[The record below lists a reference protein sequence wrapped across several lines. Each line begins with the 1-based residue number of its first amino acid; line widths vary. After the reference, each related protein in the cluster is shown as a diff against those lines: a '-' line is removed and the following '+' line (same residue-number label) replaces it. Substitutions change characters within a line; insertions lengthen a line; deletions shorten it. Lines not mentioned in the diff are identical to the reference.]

1 MNETPVSLRY
11 AKALL
16 GAAAE
21 QDALDEV
28 RVDIQGILHL
38 IGESE
43 DLRDFLADPLIHPSN
58 KEKAFNGLFS
68 GKVSHLTLAFLKLL
82 CEKRRERTLEGIGR
96 GFLALLD
103 ERRGVITAQ
112 VRSAQTLSEDQQSR
126 LSERL
131 SAYSGMEVHLDI
143 KIDNGLKAGFI
154 ARLGDQVFDGS
165 LDSQL
170 SRLRREL
177 AAGV

>member
-11 AKALL
+11 ANALI
-16 GAAAE
+16 GAAE
-21 QDALDEV
+21 EKEVLD
-28 RVDIQGILHL
+28 RVHDDIRGILEL
-38 IGESE
+38 IQHSQ
-43 DLRDFLADPLIHPSN
+43 DLRNFLGDPLIHPAQ
-58 KEKAFNGLFS
+58 KEAAFRSLFS
-68 GKVSHLTLAFLKLL
+68 GKVDDLTLGFLVLL

-103 ERRGVITAQ
+103 ERRGVITAK
-112 VRSAQTLSEDQQSR
+112 VRSAQTLSEEQQAR

-131 SAYSGMEVHLDI
+131 SAYSGKEIRLDI
-143 KIDNGLKAGFI
+143 EVDESLKAGFV

-170 SRLRREL
+170 SRLRRGL

>member
-11 AKALL
+11 ANALI
-16 GAAAE
+16 GAAE
-21 QDALDEV
+21 DKDILDQV
-28 RVDIQGILHL
+28 RDDISGILDL
-38 IGESE
+38 IQESK
-43 DLRDFLADPLIHPSN
+43 DLCDFLADPLIHPAQ
-58 KEKAFNGLFS
+58 KVAAFKTLFS
-68 GKVSHLTLAFLKLL
+68 GKVDDLTLGFLVLL
-82 CEKRRERTLEGIGR
+82 CEKRREKTLEGISR

-103 ERRGVITAQ
+103 ERRGVVTAE
-112 VRSAQTLSEDQQSR
+112 VRSAQRLSEEQQAR

-131 SAYSGMEVHLDI
+131 SAYSGKEVRLEIEVDE
-143 KIDNGLKAGFI
+143 GLKAGFV

-170 SRLRREL
+170 SRLRQGL

>member
-1 MNETPVSLRY
+1 LNETPVSLRY

-16 GAAAE
+16 GAAE
-21 QDALDEV
+21 EKEALNQV
-28 RVDIQGILHL
+28 RDDIQGILQL
-38 IGESE
+38 IGESK
-43 DLRDFLADPLIHPSN
+43 DLRDFLADPLIHSAR
-58 KEKAFNGLFS
+58 KEAAFKSLFS
-68 GKVSHLTLAFLKLL
+68 DKVNDLTLGFLLLL
-82 CEKRRERTLEGIGR
+82 CEKRRERALEGIGR
-96 GFLALLD
+96 ALLALLD

-112 VRSAQTLSEDQQSR
+112 VRSAQTLSEAQQVR

-131 SAYSGMEVHLDI
+131 SAYSGKEVRLDMEVDE
-143 KIDNGLKAGFI
+143 GLKAGFV

-170 SRLRREL
+170 SRLRRGL

>member
-1 MNETPVSLRY
+1 VS
-11 AKALL
+11 
-16 GAAAE
+16 
-21 QDALDEV
+21 
-28 RVDIQGILHL
+28 
-38 IGESE
+38 
-43 DLRDFLADPLIHPSN
+43 DLT
-58 KEKAFNGLFS
+58 
-68 GKVSHLTLAFLKLL
+68 VAFLKLL

-112 VRSAQTLSEDQQSR
+112 VRSAQSLSEDQQTR

-143 KIDNGLKAGFI
+143 KIEDGLKAGFI